1 MGPGLVLT
9 LPEAR
14 LPSSGTPHLSS
25 STRVPD
31 RLSTGGQVS
40 LLSAWLSPPP
50 HTQPKHGKKDLPL
63 MPPASPRLPR
73 EGITASALS
82 YVHLQTLETS
92 GSSAHRPGSQER
104 APGQTVRVWSAV
116 AGFVI
121 EGPGCSGTDCGV

>member
-50 HTQPKHGKKDLPL
+50 HTQPKHGKKG
-63 MPPASPRLPR
+63 PPTHASCQP
-73 EGITASALS
+73 SAP
-82 YVHLQTLETS
+82 
-92 GSSAHRPGSQER
+92 A
-104 APGQTVRVWSAV
+104 
-116 AGFVI
+116 
-121 EGPGCSGTDCGV
+121 